1 MVTRDDHYHAV
12 KVAVDT
18 ISAMFALGTLLNWLP
33 AIAAGL
39 SIIWYCIRIYEYFR
53 QRRLE
58 KRSAHG

>member
-1 MVTRDDHYHAV
+1 MVAEHGHSDTL

-18 ISAMFALGTLLNWLP
+18 ASAVFTLGALLSWLP

-39 SIIWYCIRIYEYFR
+39 SVVWYCIRIYEYFR

-58 KRSAHG
+58 TE

>member
-1 MVTRDDHYHAV
+1 MVTQNDHYHAV

-18 ISAMFALGTLLNWLP
+18 ASAVFTLGALLNWLP

-53 QRRLE
+53 QRKLG
-58 KRSAHG
+58 KVAN